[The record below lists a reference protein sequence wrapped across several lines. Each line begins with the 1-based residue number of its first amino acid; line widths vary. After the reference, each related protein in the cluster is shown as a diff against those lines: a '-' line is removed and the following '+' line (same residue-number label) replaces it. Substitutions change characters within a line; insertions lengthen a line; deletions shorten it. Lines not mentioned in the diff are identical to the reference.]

1 MKENWVRGKM
11 RGRERGTEHDPI
23 WFLIC
28 IFYCITPPL
37 SKSSLQQRTNM
48 ARV

>member
-11 RGRERGTEHDPI
+11 GGGGGRERGGIEHDPI

-28 IFYCITPPL
+28 IFYFTTPPL
-37 SKSSLQQRTNM
+37 SLSLP
-48 ARV
+48 